1 MRSSS
6 VVYKMEYTVILLAA
20 GSGQRANLGYNK
32 VLFQKDGKTIIEY
45 SIDFFQ
51 KDVDCKQIIVTYG
64 EGDTLLLELLK
75 KYDVEV
81 VRGGDT
87 RAKSVNNALQ
97 KAQQEYVF
105 IHDGARPYLEVNDF
119 YRLKSAVKE
128 FGAAILGVPVI
139 DTVKVVQEG
148 IIETTPKRS
157 TLWSAQTPQGFE
169 TRLIKPAYQRAI
181 NHNLDVTDDASVI
194 EEHIVVKMVE
204 GSYSNKK
211 VTTPEDFI

>member
-169 TRLIKPAYQRAI
+169 ARLIKPAYQRAI